1 MLNRVHRSP
10 NHQLPRCL
18 VREGVSDLSELG
30 DSFKMLVVKD
40 KLVEGAAAPAAM
52 AMGRRC

>member
-18 VREGVSDLSELG
+18 VREEVSDLSELG